1 MNKRF
6 LDVITFVINELQT
19 NPYGDIDL
27 QTIVDILEDEG
38 FTADEISSAMS
49 WLMNNGESL
58 DRLTTGYAAHF
69 PRPVWRT
76 LNDREQEAISPTAY
90 SYLFHLRE
98 MNILSD
104 DKMEKVIDRAVSLR
118 LLQMNV
124 EDMKD
129 LIAAVVLD
137 FEDSASKGYFQFTS
151 TQYPH

>member
-6 LDVITFVINELQT
+6 LDVLTFVINEIQM
-19 NPYGDIDL
+19 NPQSDLDL
-27 QTIVDILEDEG
+27 QTLVDILEDEG
-38 FTADEISSAMS
+38 FSQDEISSAVS

-58 DRLTTGYAAHF
+58 DGIATGYASHF

-76 LNDREQEAISPTAY
+76 LNEREQEAISPKAY

-98 MNILSD
+98 INVLSD
-104 DKMEKVIDRAVSLR
+104 DKMEKVIDRAVNLR

-137 FEDSASKGYFQFTS
+137 FEDSASRGYFQFTS
-151 TQYPH
+151 TPYQH

>member
-6 LDVITFVINELQT
+6 LDVLTFVINEIQM
-19 NPYGDIDL
+19 NPQSDLDL
-27 QTIVDILEDEG
+27 QTLVDILEDEG
-38 FTADEISSAMS
+38 FSQDEISSAMS

-58 DRLTTGYAAHF
+58 DRIATGYASHF

-76 LNDREQEAISPTAY
+76 LNEREQEAISPKAY

-98 MNILSD
+98 INVLSD
-104 DKMEKVIDRAVSLR
+104 DKMEKVIDRAVNLR

-137 FEDSASKGYFQFTS
+137 FEDSASRGYFQFTS
-151 TQYPH
+151 TPYQH

>member
-6 LDVITFVINELQT
+6 LDVLTFVINEIQM
-19 NPYGDIDL
+19 NPQSDLDL
-27 QTIVDILEDEG
+27 QTLVDILEDEG
-38 FTADEISSAMS
+38 FSQDEISSAMS

-58 DRLTTGYAAHF
+58 DRIATGYASHF

-76 LNDREQEAISPTAY
+76 LNEREQEAISPKAY

-98 MNILSD
+98 INVLSD
-104 DKMEKVIDRAVSLR
+104 DKMEKVIDRAVNLR

-151 TQYPH
+151 TPYQH